1 MLLCYVFVWCGML
14 GFCLY
19 LEVFKVLLFVV
30 EVVVLSFSLLFLVFS
45 SCFISTFRLVIYVFV
60 NECSESI
67 KCVWNF
73 DNVDIF

>member
-1 MLLCYVFVWCGML
+1 ML

-60 NECSESI
+60 NECNELI